1 MEVVEFSDRSIKV
14 MKIQGI
20 GEREFVIPWGSEK
33 LKLIL
38 WVSGS
43 GTGEFWEA
51 FVTDLKSI

>member
-1 MEVVEFSDRSIKV
+1 MEVVEFSDRRIKV
-14 MKIQGI
+14 MKIQRI
-20 GEREFVIPWGSEK
+20 GEGEFAIPWGSEK

-43 GTGEFWEA
+43 DTGEFWGA